1 MGKEVFLDIRKTAN
15 VKIGFN
21 NNVTIEF
28 ANDYILDLLK
38 YNLTEFVTKT
48 PKTICHP
55 DMPDIIHDTI
65 GGLIVGYKEGIAV
78 LKHITKDGDY
88 FWAFTH
94 YKPVYKLNGNFDAF
108 LTRRKPL
115 PSKKL
120 NGDIADLK
128 LQISKLYEILKS
140 IEQHTGIKQAT
151 KYLEGFLEYKGYNT
165 LDEYYMSFFN
175 FKKNEL
181 EDYFAIDEN
190 TPERK
195 VKKYTNYIN
204 PFEEI

>member
-15 VKIGFN
+15 VKIGFKNGGYIAYAN
-21 NNVTIEF
+21 N
-28 ANDYILDLLK
+28 YILGLLK

-48 PKTICHP
+48 PRTICHP
-55 DMPDIIHDTI
+55 DMPDVIHNII
-65 GGLIVGYKEGIAV
+65 GGLIMNYKEGIAV

-94 YKPVYKLNGNFDAF
+94 YKPVYKPDGSFDAF

-120 NGDIADLK
+120 NGDIEDLK
-128 LQISKLYEILKS
+128 LQISKLYETLKG
-140 IEQHTGIKQAT
+140 IELHTGVEQAE
-151 KYLEGFLEYKGYNT
+151 KYMEGFLEYKGYKS
-165 LDEYYMSFFN
+165 LDEYYMSFFD
-175 FKKNEL
+175 FKDDEL
-181 EDYFAIDEN
+181 KEYFAIDEN

-195 VKKYTNYIN
+195 VKNYTKYLDSVKE
-204 PFEEI
+204 F